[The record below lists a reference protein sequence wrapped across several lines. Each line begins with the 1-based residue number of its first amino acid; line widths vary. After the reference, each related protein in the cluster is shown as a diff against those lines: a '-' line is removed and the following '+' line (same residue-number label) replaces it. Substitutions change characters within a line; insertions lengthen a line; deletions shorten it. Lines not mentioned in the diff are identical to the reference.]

1 MEETVT
7 TVDEHIEVDEFDREY
22 GLSDL
27 FPIALAQDLLTDVDG
42 HCTAALILP
51 DGTVYYGDAKNRNYL
66 SHLNRKKIA
75 PDTQHPFS
83 DDRKR
88 ILLFDLIHELEII
101 GFLVLESSGEPSDT
115 DERLMTLGRFTAR
128 FINRMINL
136 NYRNR
141 MTAGLHGQ
149 VVADNYENLK
159 KKAAALALSEEKYR
173 HLAENLEIEV
183 EKKTHEIKAAQL
195 RMLQQEKMASIGQL
209 AAGMA
214 HEINNPVGF
223 LISNLNTLKATTG
236 DMATL
241 IDNYRQL
248 TSLLAGKPTGDGT
261 VRQIREKIAAIDR
274 IADEI
279 DLDFVLTDTGSL
291 IDESLDGAKR
301 VKIIVQ
307 NLRDF
312 THPSIDTVESA
323 AINDCLDT
331 TLAILSSHNL
341 PEVTVIRRYGE
352 LPLVTCHLREVNQ
365 VFFNI
370 LKNAFQAVG
379 DRGEIVIRTS
389 SDGHAVTVS
398 ISDTGPGIEKE
409 CLEKLFDPFF
419 TTREVGDGT
428 GLGLFQAYST
438 VKAHGGSIT
447 VDSIAGK
454 GSSFEVRL
462 PVSRYEQADEKK
474 QTPLPKTFNG

>member
-1 MEETVT
+1 MTGI
-7 TVDEHIEVDEFDREY
+7 DDHIEVDEFDREY

-27 FPIALAQDLLTDVDG
+27 FPMALAQDLLTDVDG

-66 SHLNRKKIA
+66 SHLNRRKIA
-75 PDTQHPFS
+75 PDTQHAFP
-83 DDRKR
+83 DGHKQ
-88 ILLFDLIHELEII
+88 ILLFDLIHELETI
-101 GFLVLESSGEPSDT
+101 GFLVLESSGEPSET
-115 DERLMTLGRFTAR
+115 DERLMTLGRFSAR

-149 VVADNYENLK
+149 VVADTYENLK

-183 EKKTHEIKAAQL
+183 EKKTREIQAAQL
-195 RMLQQEKMASIGQL
+195 HMLQQEKMASIGQL

-223 LISNLNTLKATTG
+223 IISNLNTLKATTG

-248 TSLLAGKPTGDGT
+248 TALMAGNPADN
-261 VRQIREKIAAIDR
+261 RMARAIRDQMAVIDQLIEK
-274 IADEI
+274 I
-279 DLDFVLTDTGSL
+279 DLDFVMDDTGSL

-312 THPSIDTVESA
+312 THPSIDTAESA

-331 TLAILSSHNL
+331 TLAILSSHDL
-341 PEVTVIRRYGE
+341 PEVTVTRRYGE

-379 DRGEIVIRTS
+379 DRGEIVISTS

-398 ISDTGPGIEKE
+398 VSDTGPGIEKS

-454 GSSFEVRL
+454 GSCFEVRL
-462 PVSRYEQADEKK
+462 PLARNEPADEIK
-474 QTPLPKTFNG
+474 QTPLPKH